1 MRITILGCGSSNG
14 VPHIGNRW
22 GDCDPANPKNRRTRP
37 SIFIEVAGTN
47 ILIDTS
53 PDLREQL
60 LRANVERIDAV
71 FWTHQH
77 ADHVHGLDDLREV
90 CRLMERPV
98 ETYALKEHQDEIG
111 SRFGYAFKPL
121 PEGHSF
127 YRPVLNP
134 HLIEGPFEIN
144 GMPVVPFL
152 QDHGWQT
159 TVGFRIGN
167 FAYSTDV
174 VRLDEAAF
182 AALEGVETWIVD
194 CVRIEPHPVHSHL
207 AQSLGWIERIK
218 AKRAYFT
225 HMGEAMDYASLMA
238 RLPKGVEPAYD
249 GLVFEVAD

>member
-1 MRITILGCGSSNG
+1 MRITILGSGSSNG

-37 SIFIEVAGTN
+37 SAFIEVAGTR

-60 LRANVERIDAV
+60 LRAGIAEIDAV

-90 CRLMERPV
+90 CRLMERPLD
-98 ETYALKEHQDEIG
+98 TYALKEHQEEIG
-111 SRFGYAFKPL
+111 DRFRYAFKPL

-134 HLIEGPFEIN
+134 HLIEGPFSVN
-144 GMPVVPFL
+144 GVRVVPFL

-159 TVGFRIGN
+159 TVGFRIGS

-174 VRLDEAAF
+174 VRLDDAAF
-182 AALEGVETWIVD
+182 AALEGVETWVVD

-207 AQSLGWIERIK
+207 AQSLDWIARVK
-218 AKRAYFT
+218 PKRAYFT
-225 HMGEAMDYASLMA
+225 HMGAEMDYASLMA

-249 GLVFEVAD
+249 GMVIETAD